1 MFVCVGDDEVWEDVE
16 EEEGEGK
23 GEGEGVPMESEEAG
37 HEVRRHFFIY
47 FNCYMSLV

>member
-1 MFVCVGDDEVWEDVE
+1 MFVCVGDDEGWEDVE
-16 EEEGEGK
+16 EEEGE

-37 HEVRRHFFIY
+37 HEVRRHFFNFFN